1 MDYYTVK
8 MKRLWVILFVIP
20 LFAQKPPDKIF
31 IDKFIKLESKLNYK
45 GLKKYFHS
53 KSEDYQYYLVMEEM
67 GNLFKKALE
76 DSVGQSNFDFYHKIF
91 EVKTISIESEFL
103 VLRVDIDYGG
113 EIKIL
118 GIQEDYKGRMGQYWI
133 FRLENNDWKLWTR
146 VNLNST

>member
-1 MDYYTVK
+1 
-8 MKRLWVILFVIP
+8 
-20 LFAQKPPDKIF
+20 
-31 IDKFIKLESKLNYK
+31 
-45 GLKKYFHS
+45 
-53 KSEDYQYYLVMEEM
+53 MEEM

-76 DSVGQSNFDFYHKIF
+76 DSVGPSNFDFYHKIY